1 MDFANMVVLITG
13 ASGGIGNSL
22 AEILHNYGAT
32 VIGVYNEHK
41 INTQEYDTYKCDIT
55 KEEDIKELFKKVI
68 AKHEK
73 IDVLVN
79 CAAISLD
86 DDIYNKSKEDFLKVL
101 EVNLVGT
108 YLMCKQASL
117 VMEKGV
123 IINIASTNGIDTYNP
138 LSMDY
143 DASKAGLINLTQN
156 LALRFPS
163 LKICALA
170 PNWVDTN
177 SVLNMEPNYLKSE
190 LKRIGQDKLIK
201 KEAVAIKIIEII
213 INDDIK
219 SGDVIR
225 MDNEN
230 V

>member
-41 INTQEYDTYKCDIT
+41 INTQEYDTYKCDVT
-55 KEEDIKELFKKVI
+55 KEEDIKELLQKVI
-68 AKHEK
+68 TKHEK

-108 YLMCKQASL
+108 YLMCKYASL

-170 PNWVDTN
+170 PNWVDTG

>member
-55 KEEDIKELFKKVI
+55 KEEDIKELLQKVI

-86 DDIYNKSKEDFLKVL
+86 DDIYNKGKEDFLKVL

-108 YLMCKQASL
+108 YLMCKHASL

-163 LKICALA
+163 LKICTLA
-170 PNWVDTN
+170 PNWVDTE

-219 SGDVIR
+219 SGNVIR

-230 V
+230 A

>member
-55 KEEDIKELFKKVI
+55 KEEDIKELLQKVI

-108 YLMCKQASL
+108 YLMCKQVSL

-170 PNWVDTN
+170 PNWVDTG

>member
-1 MDFANMVVLITG
+1 MDFAGLVVLIVG
-13 ASGGIGNSL
+13 ASSDIGGSL
-22 AEILHNYGAT
+22 ASILNEYGAT
-32 VIGVYNEHK
+32 VIGTFNNHK
-41 INTQEYDTYKCDIT
+41 IDELYDTYKCDIT
-55 KEEDIKELFKKVI
+55 KEEDIKELLQKVI

-108 YLMCKQASL
+108 YLMCKQVSL

-170 PNWVDTN
+170 PNWVDTG